1 MVRIV
6 FCLRRRPGLT
16 YDEFS
21 QYWWDHH
28 APLVRACSSVLRI
41 RRYEQSRPISG
52 PVATALRASREAP
65 PAYYGIAT
73 IWFDHEDDIAAG
85 VATPDGRRAART
97 LLEDERR
104 FIDLANSPIT
114 LVNDRDVPLT

>member
-6 FCLRRRPGLT
+6 FCLRRRPSLT

-21 QYWWDHH
+21 QYWWDRH
-28 APLVRACSSVLRI
+28 APLVRTHSSVLRI

-52 PVATALRASREAP
+52 PVATALRGSREAP
-65 PAYYGIAT
+65 PAFDGIAT

-97 LLEDERR
+97 LLADERR